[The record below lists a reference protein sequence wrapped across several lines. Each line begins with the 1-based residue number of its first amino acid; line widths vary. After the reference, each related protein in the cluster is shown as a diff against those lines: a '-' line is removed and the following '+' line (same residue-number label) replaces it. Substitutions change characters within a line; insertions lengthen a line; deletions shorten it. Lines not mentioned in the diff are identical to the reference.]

1 MPKTDL
7 VSIPSSCTLCPRRCG
22 ADRAAGRTGFCG
34 AGNTLKAARA
44 ALHYW
49 EEPCISGTRGSGT
62 VFFSGCT
69 LKCCFCQNY
78 PISAEGLGREITVEH
93 LAEIFLDLQSQGAH
107 NINLVTPGQ
116 WQPWIIAALDIARAK
131 GLHLPILCNTGGYE
145 TVESVEA
152 WRGYIDIW
160 LADLKYVSS
169 ALSAELSSAPDY
181 FAQAKPAIEAM
192 MAQAGHP
199 AFDAEGILQK
209 GVILRH
215 LTLPG
220 HIDDSFAV
228 LDQMA
233 AWNDADPGCFIPS
246 VMSQYTPFYK
256 AAEHGIGR
264 RITTYE
270 YRRVVNYAMD
280 KGLAQ
285 GYMQQKSSAKEE
297 YTPSFDQ
304 IAHLCIV
311 KAIKSTVQE
320 LFIGADILEQNIH
333 IRPISHITTA
343 FSRNKQLFPKLFI
356 FFQKGYIM
364 SAFCCRNGSH
374 HTGSTAADYYH
385 ITHFHPFLPTY
396 RRHCS
401 LRRRE

>member
-1 MPKTDL
+1 MSKNISTMPP
-7 VSIPSSCTLCPRRCG
+7 VSCTLCPRRCG
-22 ADRAAGRTGFCG
+22 ADRAAGQTGFCG
-34 AGNTLKAARA
+34 AGGTLKAARA
-44 ALHYW
+44 ALHFW

-78 PISAEGLGREITVEH
+78 PISAEGLGKEITIEH
-93 LAEIFLDLQSQGAH
+93 LAEIFPRLTGAGRPQH
-107 NINLVTPGQ
+107 
-116 WQPWIIAALDIARAK
+116 QPRHPRPVAALDHRGAGHRPDR
-131 GLHLPILCNTGGYE
+131 GLRLPIVCNTGGYE

-152 WRGYIDIW
+152 WRGSIDIW

-169 ALSAELSSAPDY
+169 SLSAELSSAPDY
-181 FAQAKPAIEAM
+181 FAQARPAIEAM

-199 AFDAEGILQK
+199 VFDSEGILQR

-215 LTLPG
+215 LALPG

-233 AWNDADPGCFIPS
+233 AWNEADPGCFIPS

-280 KGLAQ
+280 LGLTA
-285 GYMQQKSSAKEE
+285 GYMQQKSSAREE
-297 YTPSFDQ
+297 YTPSFD
-304 IAHLCIV
+304 L
-311 KAIKSTVQE
+311 
-320 LFIGADILEQNIH
+320 
-333 IRPISHITTA
+333 
-343 FSRNKQLFPKLFI
+343 
-356 FFQKGYIM
+356 
-364 SAFCCRNGSH
+364 
-374 HTGSTAADYYH
+374 TG
-385 ITHFHPFLPTY
+385 I
-396 RRHCS
+396 
-401 LRRRE
+401 